1 MFCEKNYH
9 LCTLIALNKDRYL
22 RVMVERAVNFSFVS
36 FIFISGFLGITA
48 CSSNEKL
55 PQSALT
61 QEQMA
66 SILADVHI
74 AESRV
79 TKLQLKSSDSSL
91 LVFEKLKKEIW
102 KKHKVDT
109 LVYRNSYDYYM
120 THPKQMSRIYE
131 SVNKKIE
138 LREKQN
144 NVKP

>member
-1 MFCEKNYH
+1 
-9 LCTLIALNKDRYL
+9 
-22 RVMVERAVNFSFVS
+22 MVERAVNFSSVS
-36 FIFISGFLGITA
+36 LFILGSLLAPIS
-48 CSSNEKL
+48 CSSEEK
-55 PQSALT
+55 PPKSALT

-66 SILADVHI
+66 SILTDVHI

-109 LVYRNSYDYYM
+109 LVYRSSYDYYM
-120 THPKQMSRIYE
+120 THPKQMTEIYE
-131 SVNKKIE
+131 KVNKKIE
-138 LREKQN
+138 LQEKNN